1 MLCGFFF
8 LFPFPSTTT
17 GTSQPQAC
25 ASQASQVYANY
36 GPAPGSSSVSN
47 SCGTS
52 SLPTVDSIHRRPI
65 TTRSALHGTL
75 ATAIAVYLTVD
86 GHWVHNIKL

>member
-1 MLCGFFF
+1 VLCGFLF

-17 GTSQPQAC
+17 GASRRGEVPRTSG
-25 ASQASQVYANY
+25 V
-36 GPAPGSSSVSN
+36 GGISSVSN

-65 TTRSALHGTL
+65 TTRSPLHGTL

-86 GHWVHNIKL
+86 GHWMYNI